1 MSKRITITV
10 DDDISDVDALECVLY
25 AVKQGCISQDS
36 KGNKYYCWG
45 ILFPDSNDSLG
56 PDKYVLWTNRTSKEP
71 NSSFKITRPP
81 QNKAMNVSECMGDK
95 TN

>member
-10 DDDISDVDALECVLY
+10 DDDISDVDALKCVLY
-25 AVKQGCISQDS
+25 AVKKGRISQDS

-45 ILFPDSNDSLG
+45 IDFCDSLG

-71 NSSFKITRPP
+71 NSSFRITHPP
-81 QNKAMNVSECMGDK
+81 KPDESL
-95 TN
+95 